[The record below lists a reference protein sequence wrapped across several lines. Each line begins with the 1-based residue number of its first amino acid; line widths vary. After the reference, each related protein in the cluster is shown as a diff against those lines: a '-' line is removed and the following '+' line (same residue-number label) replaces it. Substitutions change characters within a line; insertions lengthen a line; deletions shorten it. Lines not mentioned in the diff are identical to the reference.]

1 MQGMV
6 TLNFCIRGLNDS
18 FVVPFIVTK
27 QELGFRVVDFNTIE
41 CLVRNTQILKYSTL
55 SKNSVFP
62 DLNSAK
68 TEPFV
73 NLIQDNSN
81 VSDFLGEV
89 KTSENLTIPPN
100 SMKYIKCKFKTESL
114 GTKTLSV
121 IFQPELNL
129 YMDLVIA
136 ENLVRVN
143 PSKPKPLK
151 SRFTT

>member
-62 DLNSAK
+62 DLNIAK

-81 VSDFLGEV
+81 VSDFLV
-89 KTSENLTIPPN
+89 K
-100 SMKYIKCKFKTESL
+100 
-114 GTKTLSV
+114 
-121 IFQPELNL
+121 
-129 YMDLVIA
+129 
-136 ENLVRVN
+136 
-143 PSKPKPLK
+143 
-151 SRFTT
+151 